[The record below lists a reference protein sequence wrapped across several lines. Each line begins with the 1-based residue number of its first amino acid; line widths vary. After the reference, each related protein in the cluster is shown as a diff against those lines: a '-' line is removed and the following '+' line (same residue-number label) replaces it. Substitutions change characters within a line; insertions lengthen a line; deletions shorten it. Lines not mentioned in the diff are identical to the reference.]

1 MRRHQRG
8 ITTLGWLIL
17 LIPVA
22 LVFYAGVRLTPVYLN
37 YMKVSHTLDQ
47 VVGEVPN
54 ETATAD
60 GIRNII
66 GKHMDID
73 SLDYPDVK
81 DLKVTRVNSVWQIEA
96 ASDIRRRCSS
106 SSQSE
111 TVEPCST
118 VPRRLVAP
126 DWNSIASTREVF
138 PVPRCPTTATFR
150 ILPGSTAMRS
160 RPPEDADSSA
170 NRIPV

>member
-8 ITTLGWLIL
+8 ISTLGWLIL

-22 LVFYAGVRLTPVYLN
+22 SVFYAGVRLTPVYLN
-37 YMKVSHTLDQ
+37 YMKVSHTLEQ

-60 GIRNII
+60 GIRNTI
-66 GKHMDID
+66 GKHFDID

-96 ASDIRRRCSS
+96 NYDDQAPLFSNFFFLVSFDFVVRLKCSG
-106 SSQSE
+106 E
-111 TVEPCST
+111 
-118 VPRRLVAP
+118 
-126 DWNSIASTREVF
+126 
-138 PVPRCPTTATFR
+138 
-150 ILPGSTAMRS
+150 
-160 RPPEDADSSA
+160 
-170 NRIPV
+170 

>member
-22 LVFYAGVRLTPVYLN
+22 LVFYTGVRLTPVYLN

-60 GIRNII
+60 GIRNTI

-81 DLKVTRVNSVWQIEA
+81 DLKITRVNSVWQIEA
-96 ASDIRRRCSS
+96 NYDDQAPLFANIFI
-106 SSQSE
+106 
-111 TVEPCST
+111 
-118 VPRRLVAP
+118 LV
-126 DWNSIASTREVF
+126 
-138 PVPRCPTTATFR
+138 TFDKVVH
-150 ILPGSTAMRS
+150 LKGGG
-160 RPPEDADSSA
+160 E
-170 NRIPV
+170 